1 MLSVICFFTKL
12 ACKRKCDLHDLE
24 FEYVCKI
31 LQALRFKILSTL
43 YAVGIYFYTST
54 SLSDHRS
61 RAKYKIWAF
70 THDQMFKIPGAKK

>member
-31 LQALRFKILSTL
+31 LQALRLNFEWKSLSIKISSTL

-61 RAKYKIWAF
+61 RLQSMGF
-70 THDQMFKIPGAKK
+70 HPRSNV